1 MTRSGELSQRSV
13 LRTIAVHRL
22 PFLERFCLIKPAMR
36 TTHPARSLFSSC
48 SQMRATMKSL
58 SRNLWMFA
66 RSRSILRWIFAC
78 QNGELV
84 FGMWPHRGQPCQKQP
99 STKTAIRSL
108 RKTKS
113 GLPGSARL
121 CIFHP
126 LIPARTNASLKRT
139 SVVRLFRPRM
149 PLKFFDA
156 LAVTPLNT
164 PPERCW
170 RRALSILRFH
180 FDCFCLLYL
189 PRFWLFGF
197 FFTAVEN
204 QYLVPINLAVRCRK
218 VSFKLLH

>member
-1 MTRSGELSQRSV
+1 MLGGRTALQGREKKFPATPLPHAAEPARQLRRLWELARAGNDRNAVSR
-13 LRTIAVHRL
+13 IMAVHRL
-22 PFLERFCLIKPAMR
+22 LFLERFCLIKPAIR
-36 TTHPARSLFSSC
+36 TTHPARSLFNSC
-48 SQMRATMKSL
+48 SQMRATRKSL
-58 SRNLWMFA
+58 SRSLWRFA

-156 LAVTPLNT
+156 LAVTPEKI
-164 PPERCW
+164 PSGRYW
-170 RRALSILRFH
+170 RSARSI
-180 FDCFCLLYL
+180 
-189 PRFWLFGF
+189 
-197 FFTAVEN
+197 
-204 QYLVPINLAVRCRK
+204 
-218 VSFKLLH
+218 